1 MLKVKKTTYGLTPKN
16 NELTKLTAEI
26 KKAIQKTE
34 EEKNKKSKVINDYAK
49 LIQSIKKEYQKLVL
63 ENDLLKKNFKKLED
77 KHLTTDLINHR
88 KKYFLE
94 EKEKDITKNKA
105 HIVKAAVETLILNI
119 SYQKKEKQRKKTK
132 NQYKRYYDDEDDDL
146 NDDADMEKATIL
158 TMVMIMK
165 MIMMLLMKRK

>member
-77 KHLTTDLINHR
+77 KRLTTDLINHR

-105 HIVKAAVETLILNI
+105 HIVKAAVETLIQNI
-119 SYQKKEKQRKKTK
+119 SYKKKEKQRKKTK

-158 TMVMIMK
+158 TMMMIMK

>member
-34 EEKNKKSKVINDYAK
+34 GEKNKKSKVINDYAK

-77 KHLTTDLINHR
+77 KRLTTDLINHR

-158 TMVMIMK
+158 TMMMIMK